1 MNPLPASRGLLPF
14 APGFPE
20 IIHHSTAA
28 TLPAQ
33 DQAFQVIIGR
43 SEAIQEAIALAYR
56 VARSPIRMV
65 LLAGETGTGKE
76 LFARGI
82 HAASDR
88 AAEPFAALNCA
99 AIPESLLE
107 SELFGHERGAFTGA
121 ATRKLGL
128 LEIAR
133 GGTVL
138 LDEVAELSLTL
149 QAKLL
154 RVLEDRKA
162 RRVGGVEEVEIN
174 CRIIAATNESL
185 EQLVARGAFRE
196 DLFYRLDAFRITLP
210 PLRGRGADI
219 EVLARH
225 FIRTVANDLHQTPK
239 NLPLESLAVLQRHE
253 WRGNVRELKNVI
265 ERAFVL
271 SEGADILSHHIV
283 LHRRSPVSAQP
294 AMDPT
299 LAGQIGI
306 PKEGLTL
313 DEIEREAI
321 LITLRAVDGNQ
332 SKAARVLGISRAT
345 LMRKLQKFELERT
358 VDIHAVA

>member
-1 MNPLPASRGLLPF
+1 M
-14 APGFPE
+14 
-20 IIHHSTAA
+20 
-28 TLPAQ
+28 PAQ

-82 HAASDR
+82 HAASVR
-88 AAEPFAALNCA
+88 ASEPFAALNCA

-121 ATRKLGL
+121 DNRKIGL
-128 LEIAR
+128 LELAK

-138 LDEVAELSLTL
+138 LDEVAELSLAL

-154 RVLEDRKA
+154 RVLEDRTA
-162 RRVGGVEEVEIN
+162 RRVGGLEEVEIK

-185 EQLVARGAFRE
+185 EQAVARGRFRE

-210 PLRGRGADI
+210 PLRNRGSDI

-225 FIRTVANDLHQTPK
+225 FLRNIAAELHQTPK
-239 NLPLESLAVLQRHE
+239 VLASETLALVMKHE
-253 WRGNVRELKNVI
+253 WRGNVRELKNVM
-265 ERAFVL
+265 ERAYVVCD
-271 SEGADILSHHIV
+271 GAEIQPHHLT
-283 LHRRSPVSAQP
+283 LHRRNSSTSQAP
-294 AMDPT
+294 DPE
-299 LAGQIGI
+299 LAGQISI
-306 PKEGLTL
+306 PKRGLTME
-313 DEIEREAI
+313 DIEREAI
-321 LITLRAVDGNQ
+321 LITMRIVDGNQ
-332 SKAARVLGISRAT
+332 SKAARILGISRAT
-345 LMRKLQKFELERT
+345 LLRKLAKYEAEGL
-358 VDIHAVA
+358 VDVA

>member
-1 MNPLPASRGLLPF
+1 V
-14 APGFPE
+14 
-20 IIHHSTAA
+20 
-28 TLPAQ
+28 PAQ
-33 DQAFQVIIGR
+33 DQAFQVVIGR
-43 SEAIQEAIALAYR
+43 SEPIQEAIALAYR

-88 AAEPFAALNCA
+88 AAEPFAGINCA

-128 LEIAR
+128 LELAK

-138 LDEVAELSLTL
+138 LDEVAELSLAL

-154 RVLEDRKA
+154 RVLEDRTA
-162 RRVGGVEEVEIN
+162 RRVGGVEEIDIN

-185 EQLVARGAFRE
+185 EKSVARGTFRE

-210 PLRGRGADI
+210 PLRTRTSDI
-219 EVLARH
+219 DLLARH
-225 FIRTVANDLHQTPK
+225 FVRVIATELNQVPK
-239 NLPLESLAVLQRHE
+239 GLPLESVAVLQRHE

-271 SEGADILSHHIV
+271 SESGEILPQHLI
-283 LHRRSPVSAQP
+283 LHRRSPIAGQGTASE
-294 AMDPT
+294 
-299 LAGQIGI
+299 LAGQIEI
-306 PKEGLTL
+306 PKAGMTL

-321 LITLRAVDGNQ
+321 LITLRMADGNQ
-332 SKAARVLGISRAT
+332 SKASRILGISRAT
-345 LMRKLQKFELERT
+345 LLRKLQKYELERT

>member
-1 MNPLPASRGLLPF
+1 V
-14 APGFPE
+14 
-20 IIHHSTAA
+20 
-28 TLPAQ
+28 PAQ

-82 HAASDR
+82 HAASAR
-88 AAEPFAALNCA
+88 ASEPFAALNCA

-121 ATRKLGL
+121 DNRKIGL
-128 LEIAR
+128 LELAR

-138 LDEVAELSLTL
+138 LDEVAELSLAL

-154 RVLEDRKA
+154 RVLEDRTA
-162 RRVGGVEEVEIN
+162 RRVGGLEEVEIK

-185 EQLVARGAFRE
+185 EQAVARGRFRE

-210 PLRGRGADI
+210 PLRNRASDI

-225 FIRTVANDLHQTPK
+225 FLRTIAAELHQTPK
-239 NLPLESLAVLQRHE
+239 VLASETLGLVMKHE
-253 WRGNVRELKNVI
+253 WRGNVRELKNVM
-265 ERAFVL
+265 ERAYVVCDGP
-271 SEGADILSHHIV
+271 EILPHH
-283 LHRRSPVSAQP
+283 LTLQRRNSSTTQAPNP
-294 AMDPT
+294 E
-299 LAGQIGI
+299 LAGQISI
-306 PKEGLTL
+306 PKRGLTME
-313 DEIEREAI
+313 DIEREAI
-321 LITLRAVDGNQ
+321 LITMRIVDGNQ
-332 SKAARVLGISRAT
+332 SKASRILGISRAT
-345 LMRKLQKFELERT
+345 LLRKLAKYEAEGL
-358 VDIHAVA
+358 VDVA

>member
-1 MNPLPASRGLLPF
+1 M
-14 APGFPE
+14 
-20 IIHHSTAA
+20 
-28 TLPAQ
+28 PAQ

-43 SEAIQEAIALAYR
+43 SEPIQEAIALAYR

-121 ATRKLGL
+121 ANRKMGL
-128 LEIAR
+128 LELAK

-138 LDEVAELSLTL
+138 LDEVAELSLAL

-162 RRVGGVEEVEIN
+162 RRVGGVEEIEIN
-174 CRIIAATNESL
+174 CRVIAATNESL
-185 EQLVARGAFRE
+185 EQSVARGTFRE

-210 PLRGRGADI
+210 ALRTRGADI

-225 FIRTVANDLHQTPK
+225 FIRTIAQELHQQPK

-271 SEGADILSHHIV
+271 CEGADMLPHHIV
-283 LHRRSPVSAQP
+283 LHRRSPVSGGTI
-294 AMDPT
+294 DPT
-299 LAGQIGI
+299 LAGQISI

-358 VDIHAVA
+358 VDIHVVA

>member
-1 MNPLPASRGLLPF
+1 V
-14 APGFPE
+14 
-20 IIHHSTAA
+20 
-28 TLPAQ
+28 PAQ

-107 SELFGHERGAFTGA
+107 SELFGHEKGAFTGA
-121 ATRKLGL
+121 ASRKLGL
-128 LEIAR
+128 LELAR

-138 LDEVAELSLTL
+138 LDEVAELSLAL

-154 RVLEDRKA
+154 RVLEDRTA
-162 RRVGGVEEVEIN
+162 RRVGGIEEIQIN
-174 CRIIAATNESL
+174 CRVIAATNESL
-185 EQLVARGAFRE
+185 EQRVTRGTFRE

-210 PLRGRGADI
+210 PLRTRGADI

-225 FIRTVANDLHQTPK
+225 FIRIIANELNQAPK
-239 NLPLESLAVLQRHE
+239 ALPMESLAVLQRHE

-265 ERAFVL
+265 ERAFVMC
-271 SEGADILSHHIV
+271 EGQEILTRH
-283 LHRRSPVSAQP
+283 LTLQRRSPVSGQAGAQE
-294 AMDPT
+294 
-299 LAGQIGI
+299 LAGQIEI
-306 PKEGLTL
+306 PKAGLTL

-321 LITLRAVDGNQ
+321 LITLRLVAGNQ
-332 SKAARVLGISRAT
+332 SKAARILGISRAT
-345 LMRKLQKFELERT
+345 LIRKLQKYELERT
-358 VDIHAVA
+358 VDIHVA

>member
-1 MNPLPASRGLLPF
+1 M
-14 APGFPE
+14 
-20 IIHHSTAA
+20 
-28 TLPAQ
+28 PAQ

-88 AAEPFAALNCA
+88 ATEPFAALNCA

-121 ATRKLGL
+121 ANRKLGL
-128 LEIAR
+128 LEIAK

-174 CRIIAATNESL
+174 CRVIAATNESL

-225 FIRTVANDLHQTPK
+225 FLRTVANDLHQTPK

-271 SEGADILSHHIV
+271 SEGADILPHHIV
-283 LHRRSPVSAQP
+283 LHRRSPVSAQ
-294 AMDPT
+294 AVVDPT

-321 LITLRAVDGNQ
+321 LITLRAMDGNQ

-345 LMRKLQKFELERT
+345 LMRKLQKFELERR
-358 VDIHAVA
+358 VDISAVA

>member
-1 MNPLPASRGLLPF
+1 M
-14 APGFPE
+14 
-20 IIHHSTAA
+20 
-28 TLPAQ
+28 PAQ

-121 ATRKLGL
+121 ANRKPGL
-128 LEIAR
+128 LELAK

-138 LDEVAELSLTL
+138 LDEVAELTLAL

-162 RRVGGVEEVEIN
+162 RRVGGVDEVEIN

-185 EQLVARGAFRE
+185 EQLVARGTFRE

-210 PLRGRGADI
+210 ALRTRGADV

-225 FIRTVANDLHQTPK
+225 FIRTIAHELKQTPK

-271 SEGADILSHHIV
+271 CEGSDILPHHIV
-283 LHRRSPVSAQP
+283 LHRRSPVTAAPQDP
-294 AMDPT
+294 A
-299 LAGQIGI
+299 LAGQIAI
-306 PKEGLTL
+306 PKQGLTL
-313 DEIEREAI
+313 DEIERAAI

-332 SKAARVLGISRAT
+332 SKAARILGISRAT
-345 LMRKLQKFELERT
+345 LMRKLQKFELERR

>member
-1 MNPLPASRGLLPF
+1 M
-14 APGFPE
+14 
-20 IIHHSTAA
+20 
-28 TLPAQ
+28 PAQ

-88 AAEPFAALNCA
+88 GAEPFAALNCA

-121 ATRKLGL
+121 ANRKLGL
-128 LEIAR
+128 LELAKD
-133 GGTVL
+133 GTVL
-138 LDEVAELSLTL
+138 LDEVAELSLAL

-162 RRVGGVEEVEIN
+162 RRVGGTEEVEIN

-185 EQLVARGAFRE
+185 EQLVARGTFRE

-210 PLRGRGADI
+210 PLRTRGTDI

-225 FIRTVANDLHQTPK
+225 FIRTVAHELGHAPK

-271 SEGADILSHHIV
+271 SEGADILPHHIV
-283 LHRRSPVSAQP
+283 LHRRSPVTATSVPDP
-294 AMDPT
+294 A
-299 LAGQIGI
+299 LAGQISI
-306 PKEGLTL
+306 PKKGLTL
-313 DEIEREAI
+313 EEIEREAI
-321 LITLRAVDGNQ
+321 LITLRAVGGNQ

-345 LMRKLQKFELERT
+345 LMRKLQKFELERR

>member
-1 MNPLPASRGLLPF
+1 V
-14 APGFPE
+14 
-20 IIHHSTAA
+20 
-28 TLPAQ
+28 PAQ
-33 DQAFQVIIGR
+33 DHAFQVVIGR

-88 AAEPFAALNCA
+88 AAEPFAAINCA

-121 ATRKLGL
+121 ANRKLGL
-128 LEIAR
+128 LELAR

-138 LDEVAELSLTL
+138 LDEVAELSLAL

-162 RRVGGVEEVEIN
+162 RRVGGVEEIEIN
-174 CRIIAATNESL
+174 CRVIAATNESL
-185 EQLVARGAFRE
+185 EKAVARGTFRE

-210 PLRGRGADI
+210 PLRTRTADV

-225 FIRTVANDLHQTPK
+225 FMKVIATELNHAPK
-239 NLPLESLAVLQRHE
+239 TLPLESLAVLQRHE

-265 ERAFVL
+265 ERAFVM
-271 SEGADILSHHIV
+271 SEGAEILAHHLI
-283 LHRRSPVSAQP
+283 LHRRLPITGEGMAV
-294 AMDPT
+294 D
-299 LAGQIGI
+299 LAGQIEI
-306 PKEGLTL
+306 PKAGLTL
-313 DEIEREAI
+313 DEIERAAI
-321 LITLRAVDGNQ
+321 LITLRTVDGNQ
-332 SKAARVLGISRAT
+332 SKAARILGISRAT
-345 LMRKLQKFELERT
+345 LLRKLQKYELERT

>member
-1 MNPLPASRGLLPF
+1 M
-14 APGFPE
+14 
-20 IIHHSTAA
+20 
-28 TLPAQ
+28 PAQ

-121 ATRKLGL
+121 ANSKLGL
-128 LEIAR
+128 LEIAK

-138 LDEVAELSLTL
+138 LDEVAELSLAL

-174 CRIIAATNESL
+174 CRVIAATNESL

-210 PLRGRGADI
+210 PLRVRGADI

-225 FIRTVANDLHQTPK
+225 FIRTVANELHQTPK
-239 NLPLESLAVLQRHE
+239 HLPLESLATLQRHE

-271 SEGADILSHHIV
+271 SEGADILPHHIV
-283 LHRRSPVSAQP
+283 LHRRSPVSGP
-294 AMDPT
+294 PLDPT
-299 LAGQIGI
+299 LAGQIVI

-332 SKAARVLGISRAT
+332 SKAARILGISRAT
-345 LMRKLQKFELERT
+345 LMRKLQKFELERR

>member
-1 MNPLPASRGLLPF
+1 VPP
-14 APGFPE
+14 
-20 IIHHSTAA
+20 
-28 TLPAQ
+28 Q

-88 AAEPFAALNCA
+88 ASEPFAALNCA

-121 ATRKLGL
+121 ATRKMGL
-128 LEIAR
+128 LELAR

-138 LDEVAELSLTL
+138 LDEVAELSLAL

-154 RVLEDRKA
+154 RVLEDRRA
-162 RRVGGVEEVEIN
+162 RRVGGVEEIDIN

-185 EQLVARGAFRE
+185 EKSVARGTFRE

-210 PLRGRGADI
+210 PLRTRGADI
-219 EVLARH
+219 EVIARH
-225 FIRTVANDLHQTPK
+225 FIRIIAHELHQPAK
-239 NLPLESLAVLQRHE
+239 GLPLESLAVLQRHE

-271 SEGADILSHHIV
+271 CEGPDILPHHIV
-283 LHRRSPVSAQP
+283 LHRRSPVSAQ
-294 AMDPT
+294 AADPD

-306 PKEGLTL
+306 PKAGLTL
-313 DEIEREAI
+313 DEIERDAI
-321 LITLRAVDGNQ
+321 LITLRLVDGNQ
-332 SKAARVLGISRAT
+332 SKAARILGISRAT
-345 LMRKLQKFELERT
+345 LIRKLQKFELERT
-358 VDIHAVA
+358 VNIHVVA

>member
-1 MNPLPASRGLLPF
+1 V
-14 APGFPE
+14 
-20 IIHHSTAA
+20 
-28 TLPAQ
+28 PAQ

-121 ATRKLGL
+121 TARKPGL
-128 LEIAR
+128 LELAK

-138 LDEVAELSLTL
+138 LDEIAELSLSL

-154 RVLEDRKA
+154 RVLEDRAA
-162 RRVGGVEEVEIN
+162 RRVGGVEEIEIN

-185 EQLVARGAFRE
+185 EQRVARGTFRE

-225 FIRTVANDLHQTPK
+225 FIRHTAQELHQTAK
-239 NLPLESLAVLQRHE
+239 GLPLESLAVLQRHE

-271 SEGADILSHHIV
+271 CEGADILPHHLI
-283 LHRRSPVSAQP
+283 LHRRSPIAGNGG
-294 AMDPT
+294 DPG
-299 LAGQIGI
+299 LAGQISI
-306 PKEGLTL
+306 PKDGMSL

-345 LMRKLQKFELERT
+345 LIRKLQKYDLERT
-358 VDIHAVA
+358 VQISVVA